1 MSMVKPF
8 IVATIVLA
16 LSACGTHSD
25 AAVQLTVSGHPVSM
39 ALYTSLVA
47 AERQKIER
55 TGAPVSPTSA
65 RGKNREKSIEASVIR
80 ELVRDANVLGELTRE
95 FDLPGASRSRR
106 RAWGL
111 ACRQPNKPSGVESH
125 SSKRSDRRD
134 SPGLTSPRSCAT
146 DCWRPNSGRW
156 VSALAPSTPPWQRPA
171 SSLPLALVCAA
182 TIRPA

>member
-25 AAVQLTVSGHPVSM
+25 AAVQLTVSGHSVSM

-80 ELVRDANVLGELTRE
+80 ELVRDAVVEQLA
-95 FDLPGASRSRR
+95 ASRGITISTASLGARLSSAEQALGGRVAFEQALGQAGLSRADFSAVLR
-106 RAWGL
+106 YRLLEAQL
-111 ACRQPNKPSGVESH
+111 EQVGVS
-125 SSKRSDRRD
+125 
-134 SPGLTSPRSCAT
+134 
-146 DCWRPNSGRW
+146 
-156 VSALAPSTPPWQRPA
+156 VSAIDAAVAKARVVATVGPCLRGDYPA
-171 SSLPLALVCAA
+171 CLSGS
-182 TIRPA
+182 